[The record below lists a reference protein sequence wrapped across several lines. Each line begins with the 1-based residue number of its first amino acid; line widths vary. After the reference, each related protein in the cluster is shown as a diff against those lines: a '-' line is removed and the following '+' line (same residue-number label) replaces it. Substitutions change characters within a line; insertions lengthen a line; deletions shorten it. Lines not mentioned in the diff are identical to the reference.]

1 MGREYLSVP
10 VLTRHIL
17 MKSAHVRWIVSL
29 FVMALLFTRAAI
41 FVGAT
46 GQRRY
51 LSSEEARPVLVE
63 LADLLPEELKKGPPE
78 TLPARWEQW
87 IKRHDAEIRARLIRG
102 DEDSLVNFLLFG
114 TSFTRRPRVTARMLE
129 STVTGQVAQARD
141 LPALIGKVIEERIG
155 DLIRGLASPG
165 RNERLIFLR
174 RFVQE
179 RGYTPDTA
187 AGRRRLREYLLQNLR
202 RVLAEQRSYEE
213 ALRAAR
219 ALGNPTEEFA
229 ARSRLYRERG
239 LSLDTSLRPNLA
251 IEESL
256 RALRDQNVLASGS
269 IRRAAIIGPGLDFTD
284 KQEGYDFYPQ
294 QSLQPFALIDSL
306 IRLGLADPDRLQVIT
321 FDISPRVTAHLTK
334 ARERAR
340 RGLGYTL
347 QLPRT
352 PRGNWTP
359 EVIAYWQRF
368 GETIGRSV
376 SPLRV
381 PEGIG
386 PLELRAVQVRPEVV
400 RRITPYDLN
409 VVVEHYA
416 LPPSERFDL
425 VIATNVFV
433 YYDVLDQS
441 LALANIERMLR
452 PGGFLLSNNA
462 VLELPGT
469 RMRSV
474 GYKTV
479 VYSDRPDDGDH
490 IVWYRRQPDQ

>member
-1 MGREYLSVP
+1 MSASEPGVRFPMKNRQGWV
-10 VLTRHIL
+10 VVCFL
-17 MKSAHVRWIVSL
+17 ML
-29 FVMALLFTRAAI
+29 ALLAADGDI
-41 FVGAT
+41 SVGST

-51 LSSEEARPVLVE
+51 LSYEEARPVLAQ
-63 LADLLPEELKKGPPE
+63 LADLLPDDLKKGPVE
-78 TLPARWEQW
+78 TLPVRWQQW
-87 IKRHDAEIRARLIRG
+87 IKKHDAEIRARLIRG

-114 TSFTRRPRVTARMLE
+114 TSFTRQPRVTARMLE
-129 STVTGQVAQARD
+129 SGVTGQVAQARD
-141 LPALIGKVIEERIG
+141 LSVIVGKVIEERID

-174 RFVQE
+174 HFVRE
-179 RGYTPDTA
+179 RGYTPDTP
-187 AGRRRLREYLLQNLR
+187 AGRRQLRDYLLVNLR
-202 RVLAEQRSYEE
+202 RVLDEQQSYEN

-256 RALRDQNVLASGS
+256 RALRDQKFLASGS
-269 IRRAAIIGPGLDFTD
+269 VRRVAIIGPGLDFTD

-306 IRLGLADPDRLQVIT
+306 IRLGLADLDRLQVVT
-321 FDISPRVTAHLTK
+321 FDISPRVTAHLAK

-347 QLPRT
+347 QLPRD
-352 PRGNWTP
+352 PRLKWTP
-359 EVIAYWQRF
+359 ELIAYWQRF

-376 SPLRV
+376 SPLPV
-381 PEGIG
+381 PGGIG
-386 PLELRAVQVRPEVV
+386 PLELRAVHVRPKVV
-400 RRITPYDLN
+400 RQITPYDLN
-409 VVVEHYA
+409 VIVEHYT
-416 LPPSERFDL
+416 LPSSERFDL
-425 VIATNVFV
+425 IIATNVFV

-479 VYSDRPDDGDH
+479 IYSDRPDDGDH

>member
-1 MGREYLSVP
+1 MRSRQRRV
-10 VLTRHIL
+10 
-17 MKSAHVRWIVSL
+17 IVSFL
-29 FVMALLFTRAAI
+29 VAALLFTEMV
-41 FVGAT
+41 VGAI
-46 GQRRY
+46 GGRRY
-51 LSSEEARPVLVE
+51 LSYEEARPVLME
-63 LADLLPEELKKGPPE
+63 LAGLLPEELKKGPSE
-78 TLPARWEQW
+78 ALPARWRQW
-87 IKRHDAEIRARLIRG
+87 IKRHDTEIRARLIRG
-102 DEDSLVNFLLFG
+102 DEDSLINFLLFG
-114 TSFTRRPRVTARMLE
+114 TSFTRQPRVTGGMLQ
-129 STVTGQVAQARD
+129 SRSAAQVTHEGD
-141 LPALIGKVIEERIG
+141 LPALIGKVIEARIG
-155 DLIRGLASPG
+155 DLLRGLASPG

-174 RFVQE
+174 RFVQQ
-179 RGYTPDTA
+179 RGYTPDTPQ
-187 AGRRRLREYLLQNLR
+187 GRRRLRDYLLVNLR
-202 RVLAEQRSYEE
+202 RVSDEQQKYEE

-229 ARSRLYRERG
+229 ERSRLYRARG

-256 RALRDQNVLASGS
+256 RALREQNLLASGS
-269 IRRAAIIGPGLDFTD
+269 VRRVAIIGPGLDFTD

-294 QSLQPFALIDSL
+294 QCLQPFALIDSL
-306 IRLGLADPDRLQVIT
+306 IRLGLAELDRLRVIT
-321 FDISPRVTAHLTK
+321 FDISPRVTAHLAK

-347 QLPRT
+347 QLPLD
-352 PRGNWTP
+352 PRVKWTP
-359 EVIAYWQRF
+359 EVITYWQRF

-381 PEGIG
+381 PQEIG
-386 PLELRAVQVRPEVV
+386 PLELRAVQVRPEIV
-400 RRITPYDLN
+400 RLITPYDLN

-425 VIATNVFV
+425 VIATNVLV

-441 LALANIERMLR
+441 LALANIERMVR

-462 VLELPGT
+462 VLELPRA

-479 VYSDRPDDGDH
+479 IYSDRPDDGDH